1 MSHVPFLSERH
12 FLNRDDS
19 VRRGLEN
26 LLLRRLIPW
35 AFGLAAAM
43 GFVSLCTSAQ
53 SSTSAEET
61 GTAVQLAQPAGP
73 DKSAPPVTVTL
84 KDALGLAHKNDVQ
97 FLAAAGDAKSAHEDR
112 LQSRNALL
120 PSISDST
127 QFLGTQGNG
136 KTAEGRFV
144 TNDGVH
150 VYREWAVVHEDLT
163 PGNYMLTGYRRAEAA
178 EAIAKAKLEIA
189 QRGLNVTVTKN
200 YYALLVAQRKYATAQ
215 QARDQAKRVLDITQ
229 QTENQGQASH
239 SDVIKS
245 QIQYGQQQ
253 QAFEEANLAMENAR
267 LDLAVLLFPTLNENF
282 TVVDDLDSP
291 QALPPFPEV
300 EGMAE
305 HKNPDLRVAVETM
318 READLDVSSA
328 KGSFLPSLSIE
339 TDYGIE
345 ANDFALHAV
354 AKAHPELGPLPTLGY
369 FVTASLT
376 VPVWDW
382 GTLRSKLH
390 QAEYKQEQARAEL
403 SQAQREVLSNL
414 YASYNEAA
422 VSRAAVDSSRA
433 TADLATESLR
443 LVFLRYQAGESN
455 SLEVVD
461 AQNTL
466 TQARN
471 AYDDAEA
478 RYRIALA
485 NLQTLT
491 GSF

>member
-1 MSHVPFLSERH
+1 M
-12 FLNRDDS
+12 RDQIDLGAGFAKGPGWVGRS
-19 VRRGLEN
+19 VWLT
-26 LLLRRLIPW
+26 
-35 AFGLAAAM
+35 AGLAVA
-43 GFVSLCTSAQ
+43 LCIPLSRAVAQ
-53 SSTSAEET
+53 TTTPPDGASGGDRTT
-61 GTAVQLAQPAGP
+61 VQPMQSPGP
-73 DKSAPPVTVTL
+73 DQAAPPITVTL
-84 KDALGLAHKNDVQ
+84 QDALGRAQKYDAQ
-97 FLAAAGDAKSAHEDR
+97 YLAAVGDAKSAHEDR
-112 LQSRNALL
+112 LQARNALL
-120 PSISDST
+120 PSLSEST

-136 KTAEGRFV
+136 KTPEGRFV

-163 PGNYMLTGYRRAEAA
+163 PSNYMLRGPRRASAA
-178 EAIAKAKLEIA
+178 EAIAKAKAEIA
-189 QRGLNVTVTKN
+189 LRGLIVTVTRN
-200 YYALLVAQRKYATAQ
+200 YYALLVSQRKYATAQ
-215 QARDQAKRVLDITQ
+215 QALDQAKRFLDITQ
-229 QTENQGQASH
+229 AIERAGQAPH

-245 QIQYGQQQ
+245 QIQYGQQE

-267 LDLAVLLFPTLNENF
+267 LDLAVLLFPTLKEDF

-291 QALPPFPEV
+291 QALPPFPEIQ
-300 EGMAE
+300 GMAE
-305 HKNPDLRVAVETM
+305 HENPDLRVAAGTK

-328 KGSFLPSLSIE
+328 KGSFFPSLTIDS
-339 TDYGIE
+339 DYGIE

-354 AKAHPELGPLPTLGY
+354 PKAHPELGHLPTLGY

-390 QAEYKQEQARAEL
+390 QAEYKQEQARVGL
-403 SQAQREVLSNL
+403 SQTQRQMLRNL
-414 YASYNEAA
+414 YAFYNEAA
-422 VSRAAVDSSRA
+422 VARSSVDRMRA

-443 LVFLRYQAGESN
+443 LIILRYQAGESN

-471 AYDDAEA
+471 AYNDTEA

>member
-1 MSHVPFLSERH
+1 VIFIRH
-12 FLNRDDS
+12 SNR
-19 VRRGLEN
+19 VRAHDLKT
-26 LLLRRLIPW
+26 
-35 AFGLAAAM
+35 ACLA
-43 GFVSLCTSAQ
+43 VSLVTAFVLLPLCSSAQ
-53 SSTSAEET
+53 TATATEEM
-61 GTAVQLAQPAGP
+61 GAAVHLAQPKAA
-73 DKSAPPVTVTL
+73 DQSAPPATLTL

-97 FLAAAGDAKSAHEDR
+97 FLAAVGDAKSAHEDSV
-112 LQSRNALL
+112 QARNALL

-127 QFLGTQGNG
+127 QFLGAQGNG
-136 KTAEGRFV
+136 KTPEGRFV
-144 TNDGVH
+144 TQDGVH
-150 VYREWAVVHEDLT
+150 VYREWAVAHEDLS
-163 PGNYMLTGYRRAEAA
+163 PANYMLIGSRRAAAA
-178 EAIAKAKLEIA
+178 EALAKAKMEIA
-189 QRGLNVTVTKN
+189 QRGLNVTVTKD

-215 QARDQAKRVLDITQ
+215 QARDQAKRFLDITQ
-229 QTENQGQASH
+229 DTENQGQAAH
-239 SDVIKS
+239 SDVIKA

-253 QAFEEANLAMENAR
+253 QAFEEANLAMDNAR

-291 QALPPFPEV
+291 QILPPFSEV
-300 EGMAE
+300 QGMAE
-305 HKNPDLRVAVETM
+305 HENPDLRVAMETM
-318 READLDVSSA
+318 REAELDVSSA

-339 TDYGIE
+339 ADYGIE

-354 AKAHPELGPLPTLGY
+354 AKAHPDLGPLPTLGY

-390 QAEYKQEQARAEL
+390 QAEIKQDQARAEL
-403 SQAQREVLSNL
+403 SQAQRQMLGNL
-414 YASYNEAA
+414 YSDYNEAA
-422 VSRAAVDSSRA
+422 VSRVAVDRSRA

-443 LVFLRYQAGESN
+443 LIILRYQAGESN

-471 AYDDAEA
+471 SYDDAEA
-478 RYRIALA
+478 RYRTALA
-485 NLQTLT
+485 TLQTLT

>member
-1 MSHVPFLSERH
+1 VIFTRH
-12 FLNRDDS
+12 SNR
-19 VRRGLEN
+19 VRAHDLKGASMAVSFVAAFA
-26 LLLRRLIPW
+26 LLPLCSS
-35 AFGLAAAM
+35 AQTAAATEEM
-43 GFVSLCTSAQ
+43 GAT
-53 SSTSAEET
+53 
-61 GTAVQLAQPAGP
+61 VQLAQPAGP
-73 DKSAPPVTVTL
+73 NNSSPPATVTL
-84 KDALGLAHKNDVQ
+84 KDAIGLAHKNDVQ
-97 FLAAAGDAKSAHEDR
+97 FLAAMGDAKSAHEDSV
-112 LQSRNALL
+112 QARNALL

-144 TNDGVH
+144 TQDGVH
-150 VYREWAVVHEDLT
+150 VYREWAVVHEDLS
-163 PGNYMLTGYRRAEAA
+163 PGNYMLIGTRRAAAA
-178 EAIAKAKLEIA
+178 EALAKAKMEIA
-189 QRGLNVTVTKN
+189 LRGLNVTVTKD

-215 QARDQAKRVLDITQ
+215 QARDQAKRFLDITQ
-229 QTENQGQASH
+229 DTENQGQAAH
-239 SDVIKS
+239 SDVIKA

-267 LDLAVLLFPTLNENF
+267 LDLAVLLFPTMNENF

-291 QALPPFPEV
+291 QTLPAFSEV
-300 EGMAE
+300 QGMAE
-305 HKNPDLRVAVETM
+305 HENPDLRVAVETM
-318 READLDVSSA
+318 REAELDVSSA

-339 TDYGIE
+339 ADYGIE

-376 VPVWDW
+376 APVWDW

-390 QAEYKQEQARAEL
+390 QAEIKQEQARAEL
-403 SQAQREVLSNL
+403 SQAQRQTLGNL
-414 YASYNEAA
+414 YSDYNEAA
-422 VSRAAVDSSRA
+422 VSRAAVDRSRA

-443 LVFLRYQAGESN
+443 LIILRYQAGESN

-478 RYRIALA
+478 RYRTALA
-485 NLQTLT
+485 TLQTLT